1 MKMENNNKIVPDFLS
16 GKYEE
21 YREYTKHYAK
31 SFYFSSFVLPKEKR
45 NAAYAVY
52 SFCRYAD
59 NITDISKYESEEFL
73 DNKIEYLLNI
83 LDEVYKHAEDGS
95 KYISDFTYTIKKY
108 DIPKEYFSELV
119 EGVATDIRKKRYY
132 NYGEL
137 DVYCYK
143 VASVVGLIMTKVF
156 GYTDDRALVYA
167 INLGKAMQLTNIL
180 RDVAD
185 DYSMGRIYL
194 PKDELDKFGCSED
207 DIKSKVVDER
217 FRALMAFQINRAR
230 EYYKE
235 AEKGIN
241 MLTNDGSRSTVKM
254 MSRIY
259 AGILD
264 EIEKNNYEIYSK
276 RHYVST
282 FSKVIMTMKMFA
294 DKKASRNSKEARFA
308 KKPFLNTGK

>member
-1 MKMENNNKIVPDFLS
+1 MENNNKIVPDFLS

-52 SFCRYAD
+52 AFCRYAD
-59 NITDISKYESEEFL
+59 NITDISMYESEEFL
-73 DNKIEYLLNI
+73 ENKIKYLNSI

-108 DIPKEYFSELV
+108 GIPKEYFRELV
-119 EGVATDIRKKRYY
+119 EGVATDIRKKIYY

-194 PKDELDKFGCSED
+194 PKDELNSFGYTEE
-207 DIKSKVVDER
+207 DIKNKVVDER
-217 FRALMAFQINRAR
+217 FRSLMAFQINRAR
-230 EYYKE
+230 EFYKE
-235 AEKGIN
+235 AENGID

-264 EIEKNNYEIYSK
+264 EIEKNNYEIYST

-282 FSKVIMTMKMFA
+282 LSKVMMTMKMFA
-294 DKKASRNSKEARFA
+294 DKKASRNSKEAGFA
-308 KKPFLNTGK
+308 KKSLLNTGK